1 MAELKSC
8 PFCGAEAKPMGEILR
23 TQNSGEWKHSYNG
36 CILSG
41 FAIREN
47 KIEAWNRRII
57 MSCNCNKIE
66 NLRIKKMFPDAI
78 EPKRGT
84 DGSAGYDLFACDA
97 TLILPGKS
105 CMITTGIAME
115 IPNGYVGLVFAR
127 SGLATKQ
134 GLRPANCV
142 GVIDSDYRGEI
153 KVCLYNDSYD
163 VREVNFGDRIAQI
176 VIVPYIY
183 PNLEVVENLSDTERG
198 DGGFGSTGK

>member
-1 MAELKSC
+1 
-8 PFCGAEAKPMGEILR
+8 
-23 TQNSGEWKHSYNG
+23 
-36 CILSG
+36 
-41 FAIREN
+41 
-47 KIEAWNRRII
+47 

-66 NLRIKKMFPDAI
+66 KIRIKKIFPEAI

-84 DGSAGYDLFACDA
+84 NGSAGYDLFSCDA
-97 TLILPGKS
+97 TVILPGKS

-115 IPNGYVGLVFAR
+115 IHNGYVGLVFAR

-153 KVCLYNDSYD
+153 KVCLYNDSSD
-163 VREVNFGDRIAQI
+163 AREVNFGDRIAQI

>member
-1 MAELKSC
+1 MACNCS
-8 PFCGAEAKPMGEILR
+8 
-23 TQNSGEWKHSYNG
+23 
-36 CILSG
+36 
-41 FAIREN
+41 
-47 KIEAWNRRII
+47 KIE
-57 MSCNCNKIE
+57 KVK
-66 NLRIKKMFPDAI
+66 IKKMFPEAI
-78 EPKRGT
+78 EPKRMT

-97 TLILPGKS
+97 TLILPGKF

-127 SGLATKQ
+127 SGLATTK

-153 KVCLYNDSYD
+153 KVCLYNDSFD

>member
-1 MAELKSC
+1 
-8 PFCGAEAKPMGEILR
+8 
-23 TQNSGEWKHSYNG
+23 
-36 CILSG
+36 
-41 FAIREN
+41 
-47 KIEAWNRRII
+47 

-66 NLRIKKMFPDAI
+66 TVRIKKMFPEAI

-84 DGSAGYDLFACDA
+84 DGSAGYDLFSCDA
-97 TLILPGKS
+97 TVILPGKS
-105 CMITTGIAME
+105 CMISTGIAME
-115 IPNGYVGLVFAR
+115 IPSGYVGLVFAR

-153 KVCLYNDSYD
+153 MVCLYNDSSNAK
-163 VREVNFGDRIAQI
+163 EVNFYDRIAQL

-183 PNLEVVENLSDTERG
+183 PNLELVETLSDTERG

>member
-1 MAELKSC
+1 MAC
-8 PFCGAEAKPMGEILR
+8 NCV
-23 TQNSGEWKHSYNG
+23 
-36 CILSG
+36 
-41 FAIREN
+41 
-47 KIEAWNRRII
+47 KIE
-57 MSCNCNKIE
+57 KVK
-66 NLRIKKMFPDAI
+66 IKKIFPEAI

-84 DGSAGYDLFACDA
+84 DGSAGYDLFSCDA
-97 TLILPGKS
+97 TIILPGKS

-153 KVCLYNDSYD
+153 KVCLYNDSFD